1 MGKLKALLL
10 TEGMHGMISQVE
22 GMAKA
27 LNTEYTHKVVRL
39 SFPWNLIPP
48 KFTPISQIVLKEKIY
63 ITNNEIPDIVIS
75 CGRKSVIPSIFIK
88 KQNSK
93 IFTIHIQDPKVNFKN
108 FDAIVA
114 PEHDNLK
121 GDNIYTSKGAIH
133 YITELEISKASQYL
147 ADKIKS
153 EKIVSLI
160 LGGPNKYYSF
170 NPDQIVN
177 IFNKIKTIF
186 VSNGYKVIM
195 IPSMR
200 TPKEI
205 IDLAIREMG
214 SCGHVVNKVDKQAY
228 LSAYALAD
236 YVIVTCDS
244 TSMISEAATSG
255 KPIFVA
261 HMEEKKNNYKIIVI
275 PSMRTPK
282 ISIELAIKEF
292 SECGYVVNHIDKQ
305 AYLSALALAN
315 NVVVTCDST
324 SMISEAASSGKPIYV
339 AHMKAKKNNYRF
351 KRFFKLFKEM
361 GITRDLS
368 DKVENWTYNKINEA
382 ERIANTI
389 NSKIRN

>member
-27 LNTEYTHKVVRL
+27 LKAEYSHKIVRL
-39 SFPWNLIPP
+39 GFPWSLIPP
-48 KFTPISQIVLKEKIY
+48 KYTPISQIVLKDKIY
-63 ITNNEIPDIVIS
+63 INDNQLPDLVIS
-75 CGRKSVIPSIFIK
+75 CGRKSVIPSIFLK
-88 KQNSK
+88 RNNSK

-133 YITELEISKASQYL
+133 YITELEISKARQYL
-147 ADKIKS
+147 VDKIKG

-160 LGGPNKYYSF
+160 LGGPNKYYNF
-170 NPDQIVN
+170 NSDQMIN
-177 IFNKIKTIF
+177 IFNQIKSIF
-186 VSNGYKVIM
+186 VSEGYKLII

-205 IDLAIREMG
+205 IDLAIREM
-214 SCGHVVNKVDKQAY
+214 SSYGHVVNKVDKQAY
-228 LSAYALAD
+228 LSAYALAN

-261 HMEEKKNNYKIIVI
+261 HM
-275 PSMRTPK
+275 
-282 ISIELAIKEF
+282 
-292 SECGYVVNHIDKQ
+292 
-305 AYLSALALAN
+305 
-315 NVVVTCDST
+315 
-324 SMISEAASSGKPIYV
+324 
-339 AHMKAKKNNYRF
+339 KAKKNNYRF
-351 KRFFKLFKEM
+351 KRFFELFKEM
-361 GITRDLS
+361 GITRNLGEE
-368 DKVENWTYNKINEA
+368 VENWTYNKHNEA
-382 ERIANTI
+382 QRIALELKN
-389 NSKIRN
+389 KIEN

>member
-121 GDNIYTSKGAIH
+121 GDNIYISKGAIH

-177 IFNKIKTIF
+177 IFNKIKSIF
-186 VSNGYKVIM
+186 VSNGYKVII

-261 HMEEKKNNYKIIVI
+261 HME
-275 PSMRTPK
+275 
-282 ISIELAIKEF
+282 
-292 SECGYVVNHIDKQ
+292 
-305 AYLSALALAN
+305 
-315 NVVVTCDST
+315 
-324 SMISEAASSGKPIYV
+324 
-339 AHMKAKKNNYRF
+339 AKKNNYRF
-351 KRFFKLFKEM
+351 KRFFELFKQM
-361 GITRDLS
+361 GITRDLGE
-368 DKVENWTYNKINEA
+368 KVENWTYNKHNEA
-382 ERIANTI
+382 QRIALELKN
-389 NSKIRN
+389 KIAN